1 MKILTFCWPGL
12 VALMAMA
19 VAGSAQAG
27 SITIADWTFETSQ
40 PATAGPFSP
49 EVGAGSALGYHA
61 GASTFSSLV
70 VNASPHSF
78 ASTDWTVGDYYQ
90 FEVATT
96 GLQGIHISFDK
107 ASVTGGPGLFQLQYS
122 TDGNNFT
129 NFGSPYTVLAA
140 SAAAGTEA
148 WSSTIYYSEFHS
160 SIDLS
165 SVTALNNAAT
175 VYFRLEDSSTTEAF
189 GGGSVNPSPR
199 IASTT

>member
-1 MKILTFCWPGL
+1 M
-12 VALMAMA
+12 
-19 VAGSAQAG
+19 
-27 SITIADWTFETSQ
+27 
-40 PATAGPFSP
+40 
-49 EVGAGSALGYHA
+49 GYHA

-70 VNASPHSF
+70 GDGSPHSF
-78 ASTDWTVGDYYQ
+78 ASTDWTVGDYFQ
-90 FEVATT
+90 FELATT
-96 GLQGIHISFDK
+96 GLQGIHISFDQ

-189 GGGSVNPSPR
+189 GGGSVNPSATDRVDNLTISAIPVPEPSG
-199 IASTT
+199 IVAILNLVAMCVLACVWKWWKFVA